1 MPSAPLACTTV
12 RRPVLAVLAVLL
24 ASLALAACGGS
35 SDSDSTSTATTGTS
49 GASSDLAT
57 SAPAMPKPKVT
68 VPKGKAPTQLVVKDL
83 KKGTGAVVAP
93 GETLKVNYVGVLY
106 DNGKEFDTN
115 FGKLPL
121 MFPIGTGQVIQGWD
135 KGLIGMRVGGRRELI
150 IPPDLAYGSQRSGKI
165 PPNSTLVFDVDLL
178 GVT

>member
-1 MPSAPLACTTV
+1 MPRAPVACTAV
-12 RRPVLAVLAVLL
+12 RLPVLATLL

-35 SDSDSTSTATTGTS
+35 SDSGSSSTATTGTS

-57 SAPAMPKPKVT
+57 TAPAMPRPHVT
-68 VPKGKAPTQLVVKDL
+68 VPKGKPPTQLVVKDL

-93 GETLKVNYVGVLY
+93 GETLKVNYIGVLY
-106 DNGKEFDTN
+106 DTGKTFDTN

-121 MFPIGTGQVIQGWD
+121 MFPIGTGQVIPGWD

-150 IPPDLAYGSQRSGKI
+150 IPPDLAYGSQGSGKI
-165 PPNSTLVFDVDLL
+165 PPNATLVFVVDLL
-178 GVT
+178 GVS